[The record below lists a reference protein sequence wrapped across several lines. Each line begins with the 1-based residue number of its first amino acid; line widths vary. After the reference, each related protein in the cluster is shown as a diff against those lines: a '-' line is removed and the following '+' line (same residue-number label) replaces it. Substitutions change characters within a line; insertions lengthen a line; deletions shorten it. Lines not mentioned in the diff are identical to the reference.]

1 VDRSTF
7 TEISETLKD
16 IKLLT
21 INGNATLHRFL
32 ELMERHSID
41 TTQLKL
47 KGVKINR
54 DQKST
59 IKKGKL
65 GSQQKLQVRINIKI
79 KEFDQVKKSLEMHM
93 LLPRP
98 KSRVK

>member
-21 INGNATLHRFL
+21 INRNATLHRFL